1 MHLKQ
6 SSLDFYAFTNH
17 YRDKLVNSFIK
28 KIYQVGANEFLFQIY
43 RSDYKKAH
51 LFISLTKGISFLEVE
66 RPDEASPLALSLR
79 RMLSE
84 RRITSIEQINFD
96 RVVKIT
102 LHTGQ
107 ELILELFRE
116 GNLIITN
123 EGLIEFAFN
132 QREWKN
138 RKIIKGEP
146 YKPPMDVN
154 PLKFTEE
161 EFSER
166 IKSSKASIV
175 QTLATRLSMG
185 GENSEEV
192 VFRLGIDKEKP
203 ARECIDQ
210 VKALRESIEELITES
225 VKGKAYLYEEES
237 VLSPVEL
244 KHFERQA
251 DRIFEELAEGYSYYV
266 EHFASQTEQMTPMER
281 RVESQKKAI
290 EQFKL
295 KQDEFSRKGQ
305 VIMKDLPRVQRVIKE
320 LSGRVKQ
327 GDLEEIKNV
336 QGLSVVSINP
346 VKKTAEIEMGELVV
360 EIDYTKSAGE
370 NGNIMFNN
378 SKDFKSKI
386 EGALTAIE
394 DTKSK
399 IVLEQEKPKKKK
411 RTRQWFEIYHW
422 FYSTEGFLVLSGRD
436 ARTNEK
442 LVKKHLKEKDIY
454 LHADFY
460 GAPSTVIKVEGE
472 SKPTEETIRQAGSFA
487 VSFSRGWAAGMATGS
502 AYWVLPSQ
510 VSKTPESGEFIA
522 TGSWVI
528 RGKRNYVLDLPLCLE
543 IGVIQQKGEEIP
555 MICPKGVLN
564 SDETKIVQLLPG
576 GEKRPIVS
584 KKVSEMLG
592 VPRDE
597 IEPILPPGNSRI
609 VQ

>member
-6 SSLDFYAFTNH
+6 SSLDFYAFTNY

-28 KIYQVGANEFLFQIY
+28 KIYQVGANEFLFQLY

-51 LFISLTKGISFLEVE
+51 LFISLTKGISFMEVE
-66 RPDEASPLALSLR
+66 RPDEASPLALILR

-84 RRITSIEQINFD
+84 RRITSIDQINFD

-123 EGLIEFAFN
+123 DGLIDFAFN

-138 RKIIKGEP
+138 RKIIKGEA
-146 YKPPMDVN
+146 YKPPMDIN
-154 PLKFTEE
+154 PLEFTEE
-161 EFSER
+161 VFAEKIR
-166 IKSSKASIV
+166 SSKASIV

-192 VFRLGIDKEKP
+192 VYRLGINKEEP
-203 ARECIDQ
+203 ARECVGRVRD
-210 VKALRESIEELITES
+210 LRAEIASLIGES
-225 VKGKAYLYEEES
+225 VAGKAYLYEAES

-244 KHFERQA
+244 KHFERKA
-251 DRIFEELAEGYSYYV
+251 DRAFDDLAEGFSYYV
-266 EHFASQTEQMTPMER
+266 EHFASKSDQMTPMER

-295 KQDEFSRKGQ
+295 KQEEFSQKGQ
-305 VIMKDLPRVQRVIKE
+305 VIMKNLPRVQSVIKE
-320 LSGRVKQ
+320 LSYRVKQ
-327 GDLEEIKNV
+327 DELESIKNV

-346 VKKTAEIEMGELVV
+346 VKKIAEVEMGEIVV
-360 EIDYTKSAGE
+360 ELDYSKSAGE
-370 NGNIMFNN
+370 NGNIMFNT

-386 EGALTAIE
+386 EGAITAIE

-436 ARTNEK
+436 SRTNEK

-460 GAPSTVIKVEGE
+460 GAPSTIIKVEGD

-528 RGKRNYVLDLPLCLE
+528 RGKRNYVLDVPLSLE
-543 IGVIQQKGEEIP
+543 IGLIEQKGEKIP
-555 MICPKGVLN
+555 MICPNGVLN
-564 SDETKIVQLLPG
+564 SEQTKVVQLLPG
-576 GEKRPIVS
+576 GEKRPVVS

-609 VQ
+609 LQ